1 MKRRLVCWCDDIV
14 SIDQSKDDILIFV
27 IVVTPY
33 WHLPVD
39 LSFLDEKVVV
49 WWLGRQGETGTQGT
63 HHTCHYFRSPIND
76 VISSPPPAL
85 PPSLNFNIGI
95 FQEKMTRSFVYH
107 HQTVTSQ

>member
-1 MKRRLVCWCDDIV
+1 MCWCDDIV

-49 WWLGRQGETGTQGT
+49 CCGEDQGHRG
-63 HHTCHYFRSPIND
+63 YRD
-76 VISSPPPAL
+76 PPYMSLL
-85 PPSLNFNIGI
+85 PLSY
-95 FQEKMTRSFVYH
+95 Q
-107 HQTVTSQ
+107 